1 MTAAERKA
9 KIDKLKSRMADR
21 CVDISITAN
30 ELRKAESTE
39 MMLKLCRRID
49 DHIAEIRRTSRT
61 IEDLEYTEVE

>member
-1 MTAAERKA
+1 
-9 KIDKLKSRMADR
+9 MADR